1 MAGAHNIRL
10 KGVDAMTRINDYL
23 WHLPHP
29 ASADD
34 PPDVSALQ
42 QAFNAPVAAALEEPL
57 AALGYAL
64 SSSDIAVQLDSREAY
79 AQDTYRANVRFIC
92 YLEPDVIARVH
103 FEHVE
108 WAHFLMES
116 ETHRY
121 FVNLDRFKLA
131 DPANQI
137 QLPAWPGRLHT
148 RMSCLPDR
156 LHHDGED
163 QLWAFDSALTLDAQL
178 QLFLAK
184 FDRQGRR
191 WLEDRATF

>member
-1 MAGAHNIRL
+1 
-10 KGVDAMTRINDYL
+10 MTRINDYL

-29 ASADD
+29 ATADD
-34 PPDVSALQ
+34 PPDIHALQ
-42 QAFNAPVAAALEEPL
+42 GAFNAPLVAALEGPL
-57 AALGYAL
+57 AALGYSL
-64 SSSDIAVQLDSREAY
+64 SSNDIAVQLDSREAY
-79 AQDTYRANVRFIC
+79 AQDTYRANIRFIC

-108 WAHFLMES
+108 WAHFLVGS

-121 FVNLDRFKLA
+121 FINLDRFKLA
-131 DPANQI
+131 DPDNQI
-137 QLPAWPGRLHT
+137 PLPAWSGRLHT
-148 RMSCLPDR
+148 RMSSLPDR

-163 QLWAFDSALTLDAQL
+163 QLWAYGSALELDAQL
-178 QLFLAK
+178 HLFLDK